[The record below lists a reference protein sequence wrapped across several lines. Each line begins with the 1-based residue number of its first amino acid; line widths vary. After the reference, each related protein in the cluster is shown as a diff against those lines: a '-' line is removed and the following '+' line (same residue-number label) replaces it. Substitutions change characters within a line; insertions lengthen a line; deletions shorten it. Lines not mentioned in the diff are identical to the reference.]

1 MDSDQTLA
9 YWIVI
14 GVLIV
19 VLPLMKWR
27 SDQQFK
33 TYLKSQ
39 LHPTELARLETT
51 EKDIYVG
58 AVFSDAHFY
67 EIYTNGKG
75 GFYYKKESE

>member
-9 YWIVI
+9 YSIVLV
-14 GVLIV
+14 VLLI

-27 SDQQFK
+27 SDSQFK
-33 TYLKSQ
+33 AYLESQ

-75 GFYYKKESE
+75 GFYYKKESI

>member
-9 YWIVI
+9 YSIVLV
-14 GVLIV
+14 VLLI

-27 SDQQFK
+27 SDSQFK
-33 TYLKSQ
+33 AYLKPQ

-75 GFYYKKESE
+75 GFYFKKESK